1 MKQINIKNILEICLI
16 LVLFEPTIFV
26 KFNKANMIFIIGALM
41 SFSYALMIIIKKNEK
56 ISKYLILFVL
66 FRVILIFTTIIR
78 HGDIL
83 KVGYQSVITVAL
95 FMYGIIFKEKKEI
108 DRLIDILVKI
118 FALYLFV
125 NIILYIAFPKGLYTE
140 REGIHFLGIRTR
152 FTEYAIVFIMLCVID
167 YKLKNI
173 GLKKFVVYIIIA
185 MLNIILPTIATA
197 IIGITIMSITYMIL
211 AKSKIKIDYKMLLII
226 GIIINCL
233 VVFCRIQNIFS
244 SIIENVLNKS
254 ITLTGRT
261 EIWDLSYEYI
271 FNKNI
276 IFGNGYPENGNFVF
290 WRVQLWQAHNQI
302 LQILYEAGLVGSILF
317 YYMWISLM
325 GKLNYNQNKN
335 ECIYI
340 IASTTFAFSIM
351 MTTEIYYYYIP
362 FYVLWLVSYYS
373 KDISTKCKER
383 EAG

>member
-1 MKQINIKNILEICLI
+1 MKKINIKNILEICLI

>member
-1 MKQINIKNILEICLI
+1 MKKINIKNILEICLI

-78 HGDIL
+78 HGNIL

>member
-1 MKQINIKNILEICLI
+1 MKKINIKNILEICLI

-373 KDISTKCKER
+373 KDISTECKER
-383 EAG
+383 ETG

>member
-1 MKQINIKNILEICLI
+1 MKKINIKNILEICLI

-244 SIIENVLNKS
+244 NIIENVLNKS